1 MNLSVTKEAAQ
12 WYKNELNLQSGET
25 LRLFVQYGGCSTVQK
40 GLSLG
45 IS

>member
-25 LRLFVQYGGCSTVQK
+25 LRFFVQYGGCSTVQK
-40 GLSLG
+40 DFL
-45 IS
+45 

>member
-25 LRLFVQYGGCSTVQK
+25 IRLFLYNTAVAVLCK
-40 GLSLG
+40 KDFL
-45 IS
+45 